1 MFVIG
6 FLTASYL
13 VVALLAAVMTYVEQ
27 QQTGDRSLLMKT
39 LGFLACAFWPV
50 TFLTV
55 AVAAQRSTA

>member
-27 QQTGDRSLLMKT
+27 QQTEQRSLLMKS
-39 LGFLACAFWPV
+39 LGFLACAIWPV

-55 AVAAQRSTA
+55 AVAAQRSTS

>member
-13 VVALLAAVMTYVEQ
+13 LVALLAAVMTYVEQ
-27 QQTGDRSLLMKT
+27 QQTGDRSMLLKS

-50 TFLTV
+50 TFMTV
-55 AVAAQRSTA
+55 AFAAQRSAT

>member
-27 QQTGDRSLLMKT
+27 QQTGDRSLLMKS
-39 LGFLACAFWPV
+39 LGFVACAFWPI

-55 AVAAQRSTA
+55 AFAAQRSAT

>member
-1 MFVIG
+1 MFAIG

-27 QQTGDRSLLMKT
+27 QQTGERSVLLKS
-39 LGFLACAFWPV
+39 LGFLACAFWPI

-55 AVAAQRSTA
+55 ILAAQRGTS